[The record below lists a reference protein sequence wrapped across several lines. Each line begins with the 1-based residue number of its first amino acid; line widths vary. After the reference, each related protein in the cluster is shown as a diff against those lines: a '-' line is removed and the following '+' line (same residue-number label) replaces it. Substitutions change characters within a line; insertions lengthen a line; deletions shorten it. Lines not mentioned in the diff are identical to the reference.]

1 MSDLSNAYLIPDGTR
16 LQDIKERVQGRSR
29 FSEEPPRNLTKTFY
43 DDFQWSLYL
52 AGASIEERQNGR
64 RRMLV
69 WQDLSGE
76 GHEIEQPV
84 GAAPGFARDLPP
96 GPLRERLVPAVG
108 VRRLLP
114 LVTVHTQVQ
123 TLRLLN
129 EDEKTVAR
137 VVVEENR
144 FTDPDRDRQGP
155 LSARLRLLPVRGY
168 DQELEDAARMLE
180 EQLGLEPERTPL
192 VLEALAAAGRRPG
205 DYSSKLDYH
214 LDPDERADVAA
225 KEIQIGLLDTIEINI
240 PGTKS
245 NLDPEFLHDL
255 RVAVRRTRSALTQI
269 KEVFAQEIVED
280 FKERFAWLQQITGP
294 VRDLDVYLLDFET
307 YRDSL
312 PRALRPH
319 LDPLRAYLLAHYDD
333 EQKAMVRELESARF
347 SNLLRDWRAFL
358 EAPVPQRSALTNAM
372 RRTKD
377 VADERIWKMYRRV
390 IREGRAITADSPPE
404 ELHELR
410 KSAKKLRYLV
420 EFFDSLYPK
429 KETRTL
435 VKQFKAL
442 LDNLGGFQDLAVQAD
457 HLREMAVRMREEKRA
472 PTDTLLTM
480 GVLVGDLLDRQQ
492 QARAHFAEIFTA
504 FDSEENQGL
513 FKHLFAPAKK
523 GGKKA

>member
-1 MSDLSNAYLIPDGTR
+1 MSELENAYLIPDGTR
-16 LQDIKERVQGRSR
+16 LRDIKDRIQTRSR
-29 FSEEPPRNLTKTFY
+29 ISEDSPRTVTKTFF

-52 AGASIEERQNGR
+52 AGASVEERLNGNR
-64 RRMLV
+64 RSLV
-69 WQDLSGE
+69 WADLRDE
-76 GHEIEQPV
+76 EPEIEQHIR
-84 GAAPGFARDLPP
+84 AAPGFARDLPD
-96 GPLRERLVPAVG
+96 GALRERLASVIG

-114 LVTVHTQVQ
+114 LVSVHTEVQ
-123 TLRLLN
+123 TLRVLN
-129 EDEKTVAR
+129 PDDKTVAR

-144 FTDPDRDRQGP
+144 YSDPERERQGV
-155 LSARLRLLPVRGY
+155 LAARLRLLPVKGY
-168 DQELEDAARMLE
+168 DRELEEAALMLDRD
-180 EQLGLEPERTPL
+180 LGLEPVHTPL

-214 LDPDERADVAA
+214 LDPDERADAAA
-225 KEIQIGLLDTIEINI
+225 KEIQLGLLDTIEVNV
-240 PGTKS
+240 PGTKA
-245 NLDPEFLHDL
+245 NLDAEFLHDL

-269 KEVFAQEIVED
+269 KDVFAPEIVED

-307 YRDSL
+307 YRGSL
-312 PRALRPH
+312 PASMRPH
-319 LDPLRAYLLAHYDD
+319 LDPLREYLLAHYD
-333 EQKAMVRELESARF
+333 ETQRAMVRELESARF

-358 EAPVPQRSALTNAM
+358 EAPVPQRSALPNAT

-377 VADERIWKMYRRV
+377 VADERIWRMYRRV
-390 IREGRAITADSPPE
+390 VKEGRAINPDSPPE

-429 KETRTL
+429 KEIRTL
-435 VKQFKAL
+435 VKHFKTL

-457 HLREMAVRMREEKRA
+457 HLREMAVRMREENRA

-492 QARAHFAEIFTA
+492 QARAHFAEIFSD
-504 FDSEENQGL
+504 FDRDENHDL
-513 FKHLFAPAKK
+513 FKRLFAASKK
-523 GGKKA
+523 GGKGA